1 MPFSDLPK
9 ESHLQITWAMRRHR
23 LPLKG
28 SSRLLGEA
36 CVRLRD
42 RVPEVFAQIP
52 SAWQIVGF
60 RNRLIHGYDHVDEA
74 IVWDVINRKI
84 PELLRYL
91 P

>member
-1 MPFSDLPK
+1 MTFADYLGDEK
-9 ESHLQITWAMRRHR
+9 TQAAVERKFEIV
-23 LPLKG
+23 
-28 SSRLLGEA
+28 GEA

-60 RNRLIHGYDHVDEA
+60 RNRLIHGYDHLDEA

-84 PELLRYL
+84 PELLRDL